1 MNLLVPTGR
10 SNGVPPVWTRS
21 VGQIP
26 LLRHS
31 SSLSEQRR
39 IVAKVDELLAL
50 VDRLE
55 SDLAESRAQQERL
68 ATTLIEPALQAT

>member
-1 MNLLVPTGR
+1 M
-10 SNGVPPVWTRS
+10 
-21 VGQIP
+21 
-26 LLRHS
+26 
-31 SSLSEQRR
+31 SEQRR

-68 ATTLIEPALQAT
+68 ATTLIEPALQAA